1 MDKNELDNYFNFT
14 YTALVNIS
22 KEQIQVF
29 VKRVFEGVVGIKE
42 EYLLLTIST

>member
-1 MDKNELDNYFNFT
+1 MDQNELDNYLNFT

-29 VKRVFEGVVGIKE
+29 VQRVFEGVVGIKE
-42 EYLLLTIST
+42 ECLLLTIIT